1 MATDQISF
9 YDESLRKQ
17 IEGFFVSDGREI
29 RVSSIYGLKIVP
41 YAELGACIDYNAQ
54 VLAVKKLLSAMARD
68 PHGEFKNLQQQKG
81 DQQVQPRESYSC
93 SGMRG

>member
-17 IEGFFVSDGREI
+17 IEGFFVSDGREL
-29 RVSSIYGLKIVP
+29 RVSSVYGLKIVP
-41 YAELGACIDYNAQ
+41 YADLGACIDYNAQ
-54 VLAVKKLLSAMARD
+54 VLAVKKLLSELARD
-68 PHGEFKNLQQQKG
+68 PDREFKYLQRQKG

-93 SGMRG
+93 SGIRG